1 MIYYA
6 LAVLTATSVTVADVY
21 TTREPCL
28 RDAHQLWQMMQI
40 KPQNVACVPT
50 TEGDAES
57 AEQQLTN
64 IEIFMRPVR

>member
-21 TTREPCL
+21 TTREPCE
-28 RDAHQLWQMMQI
+28 RDARQFWQIMDV
-40 KPQNVACVPT
+40 KPSAVRCIPT
-50 TEGDAES
+50 TEPDAES

-64 IEIFMRPVR
+64 IEIFLKSTK